1 MKIAAECDI
10 TPDAAA
16 DLRKTLGLTQ
26 RQFWGSV
33 GSSQESGHWFETGRR
48 KGIPRPIRI
57 LIFLRY
63 IARLEFDVSTPDAAD
78 AVVKVGTEISAKI
91 AAQRADDEAKVAA
104 RRAKELAAV
113 ARRVAA

>member
-10 TPDAAA
+10 TPSAAA

-63 IARLEFDVSTPDAAD
+63 IAKLEFDVSTPDAAES
-78 AVVKVGTEISAKI
+78 VVKVGGEISAKI
-91 AAQRADDEAKVAA
+91 AAQRAENDAKVAA
-104 RRAKELAAV
+104 QRARELAAV
-113 ARRVAA
+113 AKRAAA